1 MPFSREKK
9 GSWIEPSGTTYM
21 GHPTDIHIQR
31 GGRTAKEANIPCDV
45 GLDYI
50 GCATSDFQYLL
61 FGRRAAGRHL
71 VGLVVE
77 AVVTKQM
84 SRR

>member
-1 MPFSREKK
+1 
-9 GSWIEPSGTTYM
+9 M

-45 GLDYI
+45 GLDHI

-61 FGRRAAGRHL
+61 FGRRAAGRHF
-71 VGLVVE
+71 VSLVVE

-84 SRR
+84 SRPLKAACRVASES